1 MPPNGMKQIEAIMQ
15 NDISSKPYTSCL
27 IDAFFVY
34 CSFDHIFCYGVEDS
48 LSIFSSA
55 VFINTCIIIPKE
67 MYFSAVIFI
76 MHLFLFLLQKNNFL
90 SFFVTG
96 CNRRYLIWNKS
107 LLFYFVARIDISSE
121 TSQQE

>member
-55 VFINTCIIIPKE
+55 VFINTCIIIAKE
-67 MYFSAVIFI
+67 MYFFDCDFYYAFVSFLITEKQFPVIFCDR
-76 MHLFLFLLQKNNFL
+76 M
-90 SFFVTG
+90 
-96 CNRRYLIWNKS
+96 
-107 LLFYFVARIDISSE
+107 
-121 TSQQE
+121 